1 MTESADAT
9 KVEWREWGQD
19 AFNVADRA
27 AKPVLLALVTPWSA
41 ECREMDTTTYAEPRI
56 AANINDGFVPVRVD
70 ADRHPR
76 VRERYNMG
84 GFPSTVFL
92 TPSGNVLTGATL
104 LGVDGFRGILDS
116 VRKTWDSKGEK
127 AGSTPRA
134 LQDDPTP
141 AGDIDARIEEHMVEQ
156 LVGTF
161 DEEFGGWGSDVKF
174 PLPRT
179 IEFALVRAPD
189 QATRTLE
196 AIQTHLLDTY
206 DGGFYRYARNRNWG
220 GARREKLADENAA
233 LVRAFAHGYRY
244 TGEESYREA
253 AKRGVEFLTTTLWTG
268 DAVGAS
274 QGGDESYFTLE
285 PADREDADPPSVDD
299 TVLADRNGLA
309 VDALLRYVAYTDDA
323 DATRYARQAREHVC
337 ETLVDGGEV
346 THYRD
351 GDDSGESGLLLD
363 QARLLAGLTTSWAVL
378 GEPGPA
384 VAVADWTVEHR
395 QTSEGAFRDGPAEG
409 PGLLDRPLYPLDS
422 GIEAADAL
430 LDLAL
435 LTGEV
440 RYQQAAR
447 QAVEAFAGAGERM
460 GVEVAG
466 YAMVAARLRDPR
478 CIQVAT
484 APGSDLHRA
493 ALRLADHET
502 VVAPLVASDHDTA
515 ATAGHAPDGEEGDL
529 ARGEA
534 RVVADGVEEGRADS
548 PAALETLLTSGE

>member
-156 LVGTF
+156 LLGTF

-253 AKRGVEFLTTTLWTG
+253 AERGVEFLTTTLWTG

-384 VAVADWTVEHR
+384 VAVADWTVEQL